1 MFLISRCAKQATI
14 ANHIFTSPALQSRR
28 WFLSNI
34 FSRNP
39 LMAAARVRWLQIS
52 LYLSLSFFFFLILF
66 YFNAQNEKKGKLG
79 RFVVCAFRAACKLN
93 RIQLQYNHFLFYF
106 CCMCPRIKNHL
117 FLRKHPF
124 GKSYRIV
131 LRAPWKPR
139 FLYMQIFIVLD
150 APPALFW
157 CLYV

>member
-1 MFLISRCAKQATI
+1 MRKLKKADFLSKMLLISRCFAKQTTI

-66 YFNAQNEKKGKLG
+66 YFHCCTERKKGQAGEIRRLCLQG
-79 RFVVCAFRAACKLN
+79 GLQTQSDSAT
-93 RIQLQYNHFLFYF
+93 IQSF
-106 CCMCPRIKNHL
+106 PVL
-117 FLRKHPF
+117 FL
-124 GKSYRIV
+124 
-131 LRAPWKPR
+131 
-139 FLYMQIFIVLD
+139 
-150 APPALFW
+150 
-157 CLYV
+157 LYVSKDKESPLSSKTPFWKVV